1 MIVPLL
7 VLLAATPASAT
18 LVLPLDPADAV
29 PEQAWVGPAV
39 SELLARGLAI
49 AGVPVADRGER
60 LQAQAALELPLVSL
74 TRATSLRIAEAL
86 GASRLVTG
94 SYSIRGD
101 HLTLSLRLLDAARA
115 SLSSP
120 IVSSGPLESLADM
133 SHALAWDV
141 ALATST
147 PPAISRE
154 SFVAA
159 RAAVPFAAVRSY
171 GRGLAAHRASAQLR
185 LVREALNLA
194 PQFHEARLTLGQL
207 LWSAGEFSAAY
218 EMLKRIPA
226 DAPESRP
233 AQFLQGVALLEIGRY
248 REAAAVYRSL
258 SMAETSPAVL
268 NNEALAVLRSPEKDG
283 RASEL
288 LRRAVDLAPGHA
300 DLLFNLGW
308 ALLVEGDAEGAEF
321 SMREVVRHEPLD
333 PHARVVL
340 AWALRGKEA
349 NGRGGQGD
357 AERPPAEQRASDPL
371 ASERHGGERERAR
384 GGALRTPPPR
394 NDERSEGYIPE
405 RAYETA
411 WRAVVALAPTYQGL
425 TNPDLTRR
433 FERILPAERL
443 LDLHRGGRSEAEVAA
458 GLVGKAQRLV
468 RTGDLTGAL
477 VELTRAAYLDPYA
490 TGVHVQLARV
500 HRARGDRELALNELR
515 MALWSHE
522 DAGLRAELAAVLK
535 EAGRTAEARVE
546 AQKALKADPGN
557 AAARKVL
564 ESP

>member
-1 MIVPLL
+1 MIVPIL

-29 PEQAWVGPAV
+29 PEHAWVGPAV

-49 AGVPVADRGER
+49 AGVPVADRAER

-101 HLTLSLRLLDAARA
+101 QLTLSLRLLDAERA

-141 ALATST
+141 ALASST
-147 PPAISRE
+147 PPAMSRE
-154 SFVAA
+154 SFLAA

-171 GRGLAAHRASAQLR
+171 GRGLAARRASAQLR

-207 LWSAGEFSAAY
+207 LRSAGELSAAH

-248 REAAAVYRSL
+248 REAAALYRSL

-268 NNEALAVLRSPEKDG
+268 NNEALAVLRSAEKDG

-321 SMREVVRHEPLD
+321 SMQEVVRHEPLD

-340 AWALRGKEA
+340 AWALRGK
-349 NGRGGQGD
+349 GS
-357 AERPPAEQRASDPL
+357 AEVEK
-371 ASERHGGERERAR
+371 
-384 GGALRTPPPR
+384 
-394 NDERSEGYIPE
+394 
-405 RAYETA
+405 A

>member
-1 MIVPLL
+1 MIVA
-7 VLLAATPASAT
+7 LLALLAGPPAAT
-18 LVLPLDPADAV
+18 LVLPLDPAEAA
-29 PEQAWVGPAV
+29 PGEELTWVGPAV
-39 SELLARGLAI
+39 SELVARGLAI
-49 AGVPVADRGER
+49 TGLPVADRGER
-60 LQAQAALELPLVSL
+60 LRAQAALELPLVSL

-86 GASRLVTG
+86 GANRIVTG
-94 SYSIRGD
+94 SYSIRSD
-101 HLTLSLRLLDAARA
+101 QLTLSLRLLDVERA

-141 ALATST
+141 ALASST

-154 SFVAA
+154 SFVVA

-185 LVREALNLA
+185 LVRQALNLA
-194 PQFHEARLTLGQL
+194 PQFHEARLTLAQL
-207 LWSAGEFSAAY
+207 LRSAGEFSAAY
-218 EMLKRIPA
+218 EILKRIPA

-248 REAAAVYRSL
+248 REAAALYRSL
-258 SMAETSPAVL
+258 SMAETSPAAF

-288 LRRAVDLAPGHA
+288 LQRAVDLAPGQA

-340 AWALRGKEA
+340 AWALRRKEDDS
-349 NGRGGQGD
+349 RGGQGG
-357 AERPPAEQRASDPL
+357 AERPPAQRAS
-371 ASERHGGERERAR
+371 
-384 GGALRTPPPR
+384 
-394 NDERSEGYIPE
+394 EGFIPE
-405 RAYETA
+405 RAYDAA

-425 TNPDLTRR
+425 TTPDLTRR

-443 LDLHRGGRSEAEVAA
+443 LDLHRGGRSETEVAA

-477 VELTRAAYLDPYA
+477 AELTRAAYLDPYA
-490 TGVHVQLARV
+490 AGVHVQLARV
-500 HRARGDRELALNELR
+500 HRARGDRDLALNELR

-546 AQKALKADPGN
+546 AEKALKADPGN
-557 AAARKVL
+557 AAARRVL
-564 ESP
+564 EAP

>member
-1 MIVPLL
+1 MIVALL
-7 VLLAATPASAT
+7 VLLAAPPAPAT
-18 LVLPLDPADAV
+18 LVLPLDPAEAGQGEEV
-29 PEQAWVGPAV
+29 TWVGPAV

-49 AGVPVADRGER
+49 TGVAVADRGER
-60 LQAQAALELPLVSL
+60 LRAQAALELPLVSL

-86 GASRLVTG
+86 GANRIVTG

-101 HLTLSLRLLDAARA
+101 QLMLSVRLLDVERA

-141 ALATST
+141 ALASST

-154 SFVAA
+154 SFVGA

-185 LVREALNLA
+185 LVRQALNLA
-194 PQFHEARLTLGQL
+194 PQFHEARLTLAQL
-207 LWSAGEFSAAY
+207 LRSAGEFSAAH

-248 REAAAVYRSL
+248 REAAALYRSL
-258 SMAETSPAVL
+258 SMAETSPAAL

-340 AWALRGKEA
+340 AWALRRK
-349 NGRGGQGD
+349 
-357 AERPPAEQRASDPL
+357 
-371 ASERHGGERERAR
+371 
-384 GGALRTPPPR
+384 GGA
-394 NDERSEGYIPE
+394 DV
-405 RAYETA
+405 ETA

-425 TNPDLTRR
+425 TTPDLTRR
-433 FERILPAERL
+433 FERSLPAERL

-458 GLVGKAQRLV
+458 ALVGKAQRLV

-477 VELTRAAYLDPYA
+477 AELTRAAYLDPYA

-546 AQKALKADPGN
+546 AEKALKADPRN

-564 ESP
+564 EAP